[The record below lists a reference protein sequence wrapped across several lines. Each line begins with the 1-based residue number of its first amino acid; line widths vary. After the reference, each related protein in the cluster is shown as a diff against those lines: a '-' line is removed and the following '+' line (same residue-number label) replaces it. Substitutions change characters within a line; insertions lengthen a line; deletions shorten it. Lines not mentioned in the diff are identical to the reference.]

1 MSAMNHIPNY
11 NYMQVFEYNNK
22 VCYNKN
28 MYERLFQ
35 LQEETLKTLANQ
47 KRLEILQLLK
57 QKELTVSDMV
67 AMLGL
72 PQANLSQHLS
82 VLRSLH
88 LVTKR
93 KAGVKVY
100 YRLTDKRIA
109 LVIKQ
114 LREFLKTQYSNE
126 PEIAQ
131 MSLELPSSAYPVV
144 RDLVC
149 GMRFSIN
156 EAGESLSKAGVK
168 YYFCASGCKE
178 KFFHSPLSYLKKQKV
193 RTASSKKER

>member
-1 MSAMNHIPNY
+1 
-11 NYMQVFEYNNK
+11 
-22 VCYNKN
+22 

-47 KRLEILQLLK
+47 KRLEILQLLN
-57 QKELTVSDMV
+57 QKELTVTAMV
-67 AMLGL
+67 EMLGL

-82 VLRSLH
+82 VLRNLH

-93 KAGVKVY
+93 KEGVKVY
-100 YRLTDKRIA
+100 YHLTDKRIA

-114 LREFLKTQYSNE
+114 LREFLKTQYAHE
-126 PEIAQ
+126 PEIAK
-131 MSLELPSSAYPVV
+131 MSTDFNNSIYPIV

-156 EAGESLSKAGVK
+156 EAGESMKRDGVT

-178 KFFHSPLSYLKKQKV
+178 KFSKAPHRYLKNQKVFQPLSKAV
-193 RTASSKKER
+193 V